1 MLTEW
6 IVYGVTLLVLSGG
19 LAYTIW
25 EFQKPEKRPSKV
37 ALGKGRQAPQRD
49 V

>member
-6 IVYGVTLLVLSGG
+6 IVYAVTMLILGGG

-37 ALGKGRQAPQRD
+37 ALGKRRQAPRRD